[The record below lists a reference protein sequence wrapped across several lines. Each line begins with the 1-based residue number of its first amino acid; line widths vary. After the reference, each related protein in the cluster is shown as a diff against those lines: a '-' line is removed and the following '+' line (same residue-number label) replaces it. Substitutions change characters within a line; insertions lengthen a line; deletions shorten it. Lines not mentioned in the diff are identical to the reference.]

1 MRIMSKRKNATAN
14 KVAKSGASGGRKL
27 NRRKYVELLAQAVP
41 TVITSEE
48 ECDRIVAIVD
58 RLAVKR
64 DLSLEEDRLL
74 ELLSTL
80 IEVYDN
86 EHCPIPDA
94 PPHVMIQQFM
104 LDRELRQTDLVPVLG
119 SRSLVSEVVNGK
131 RKPSKAQVKKLGEF
145 FGVSPALF
153 ISLD

>member
-1 MRIMSKRKNATAN
+1 MNVTAK
-14 KVAKSGASGGRKL
+14 KVAKASTRPAAKL
-27 NRRKYVELLAQAVP
+27 NRRKYVELLAKAVP

-48 ECDRIVAIVD
+48 EYDRVVAIVD
-58 RLAVKR
+58 RLAVKH
-64 DLSLEEDRLL
+64 DSSVEEERLL

-80 IEVYDN
+80 VEVYEN
-86 EHCPIPDA
+86 EHCPIPNA
-94 PPHVMIQQFM
+94 QPHVMIQQFM
-104 LDRELRQTDLVPVLG
+104 LDRGLRQADLVPVLG

-131 RKPSKAQVKKLGEF
+131 RRPSKVQVKNLGEF

>member
-1 MRIMSKRKNATAN
+1 MNVTAKNAAKTA
-14 KVAKSGASGGRKL
+14 ARSEAKL
-27 NRRKYVELLAQAVP
+27 NRRKYVELLAKAVP
-41 TVITSEE
+41 TVITSGQEY
-48 ECDRIVAIVD
+48 DRIVAIVD

-64 DLSLEEDRLL
+64 DPSVEEERLL

-80 IEVYDN
+80 VEVYEN

-104 LDRELRQTDLVPVLG
+104 LDRGLRQADLVPVLG

-131 RKPSKAQVKKLGEF
+131 RKPSKLQVKNLGAF
-145 FGVSPALF
+145 FGVSPELF
-153 ISLD
+153 LSLD

>member
-1 MRIMSKRKNATAN
+1 MKVTAK
-14 KVAKSGASGGRKL
+14 KVAKASTRPATKL

-64 DLSLEEDRLL
+64 DLSMEEDRLL

-80 IEVYDN
+80 VEVYEN
-86 EHCPIPDA
+86 QHCSIPDA

-104 LDRELRQTDLVPVLG
+104 LDRGLRQADLVRVLG

-131 RKPSKAQVKKLGEF
+131 RKPSKTQVKSLGEF
-145 FGVSPALF
+145 FGVSPELF
-153 ISLD
+153 LSLD

>member
-1 MRIMSKRKNATAN
+1 MNVTA
-14 KVAKSGASGGRKL
+14 KKGTKAAARSAPKL
-27 NRRKYVELLAQAVP
+27 NRRKYVELLTQALP

-48 ECDRIVAIVD
+48 EYDRVVAIVD

-64 DLSLEEDRLL
+64 GASVEEESLL

-80 IEVYDN
+80 VEVYEN

-104 LDRELRQTDLVPVLG
+104 LDRGLRQADLVPVLG

-131 RKPSKAQVKKLGEF
+131 RKPSKLQVKNLGAF
-145 FGVSPALF
+145 FGVSPELF
-153 ISLD
+153 LSVD

>member
-1 MRIMSKRKNATAN
+1 MNVTA
-14 KVAKSGASGGRKL
+14 KKGAKTAARPAAKL

-41 TVITSEE
+41 IVITSEE
-48 ECDRIVAIVD
+48 ENDRIVAIVD

-64 DLSLEEDRLL
+64 DPSLEEERLL

-80 IEVYDN
+80 VEVYEN
-86 EHCPIPDA
+86 VQYPIPDA

-104 LDRELRQTDLVPVLG
+104 LDRGLRQADLVPVLG

-131 RKPSKAQVKKLGEF
+131 RKPSKLQVKNLGAV
-145 FGVSPALF
+145 FGVSPELF
-153 ISLD
+153 LSLD

>member
-1 MRIMSKRKNATAN
+1 MGVSVNKRTKTG
-14 KVAKSGASGGRKL
+14 AKLGAKL
-27 NRRKYVELLAQAVP
+27 NRRKYVELLAEALP

-48 ECDRIVAIVD
+48 EYSRMVAIVD
-58 RLAVKR
+58 RLALKR
-64 DLSLEEDRLL
+64 GPSVEEERLL

-80 IEVYDN
+80 IEVYEN
-86 EHCPIPDA
+86 EKYPIRDA

-104 LDRELRQTDLVPVLG
+104 LDRGLRQADLVPVLG

-131 RKPSKAQVKKLGEF
+131 RKPSKVQVKNLGRF
-145 FGVSPALF
+145 FGVSPELF